1 MRFGQIGPSSF
12 LRFSVALGMRVF
24 RNDLNVLSMCW
35 YVLSMSRYVPS
46 MYCSSQQ
53 LAYFAEFGTIR
64 NLRFGDLSC
73 VEEVNSIAQGRN
85 RAANASLIIY
95 VKRPLFP
102 RVYPEFQVTANRNM
116 NLCLRRL
123 FLP

>member
-1 MRFGQIGPSSF
+1 MRLGQIGPSSF

-53 LAYFAEFGTIR
+53 LAYHGEFGTITK
-64 NLRFGDLSC
+64 LRFEGLSC
-73 VEEVNSIAQGRN
+73 T
-85 RAANASLIIY
+85 
-95 VKRPLFP
+95 KK
-102 RVYPEFQVTANRNM
+102 
-116 NLCLRRL
+116 
-123 FLP
+123 